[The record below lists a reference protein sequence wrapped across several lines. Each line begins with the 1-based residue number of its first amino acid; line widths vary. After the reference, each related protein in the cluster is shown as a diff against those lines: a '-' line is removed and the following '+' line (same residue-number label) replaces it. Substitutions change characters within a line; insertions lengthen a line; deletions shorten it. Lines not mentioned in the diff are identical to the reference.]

1 MDVFTDSLEVIVANF
16 FDFGD
21 VAVAGEFAVLIVVAR
36 RERHNAMAQADEVF
50 RLAGEHNVAAFAVPV
65 VERADTD
72 GVARSDEAIGL
83 GIVNNQG
90 ELGVELFE
98 HLGTLFFVERE

>member
-1 MDVFTDSLEVIVANF
+1 MDVFTDSLEVVAANF

-21 VAVAGEFAVLIVVAR
+21 VAIANELAVLIVMTR

-65 VERADTD
+65 VERADAD

-98 HLGTLFFVERE
+98 HLCALFFVEGE

>member
-1 MDVFTDSLEVIVANF
+1 M
-16 FDFGD
+16 
-21 VAVAGEFAVLIVVAR
+21 
-36 RERHNAMAQADEVF
+36 
-50 RLAGEHNVAAFAVPV
+50 AAFAVPV
-65 VERADTD
+65 VERADAD

-98 HLGTLFFVERE
+98 HLGALFFVERE